1 MDFLNQLDID
11 NKDDNSI
18 FTFNDKN
25 ENNKTASLPFAFSS
39 QISANDNT
47 AGDINFL
54 NDIKSQGGESFTLG
68 QIENENPN
76 GNNNFGGFD
85 FLNTICEVPESSNNI
100 FNSQSENG
108 FLSVNIGQNQGG
120 LDFINEDNEKEENNF
135 DISQFQKNNNN
146 EEFINVDI
154 NNLFKSSKTKKNE
167 NFDKS
172 SKSIKNQNYQNI
184 NDILSIGNNDKA
196 SNQNDNSDNKKNP
209 TKNTIQININKK
221 PNNISISNVRNNNNE
236 VKEQITNTINTEME
250 KEKASIN
257 KKNNNTI
264 SPIPNT
270 NINNINKQLQNQLN
284 NPNSTSNSNSIKVN
298 PSILPG
304 SSSNKNINYNIKENK
319 ENKENIP
326 SAANIVIKP
335 TISKPQQSNNLDD
348 IDTIISL
355 NENIKS
361 NNIPLS
367 NISNNLLSINQNF
380 LKQDNKL
387 DIIGKD
393 NLNYISNE
401 ISNIFNSSLN
411 NGKRSEIEPKD
422 KDLQN
427 IDNLLSFT
435 KENITSK
442 AKIKPSNS
450 ISKDK
455 NNKSM
460 YKNIA
465 NQSQYLAN
473 NTQKANHSLIKPLPS
488 DSFDKKSNLIKI
500 SRNEAMPPSQMETT
514 SKMMPRAETR
524 PPMIS
529 KIEIVQK
536 YNDLA
541 YRLNKIREKAKEYRN
556 LGSYFTQLIIANE
569 NYNIVYPN
577 VLRQLLDDYNKQINK
592 LLSLMKIKNNK
603 MNEMN
608 NEFHEEVKK
617 YSLAFQEQ
625 K

>member
-25 ENNKTASLPFAFSS
+25 ENNKTASLPFPFSS
-39 QISANDNT
+39 QTSANGNT

-100 FNSQSENG
+100 FNSQSENE

-120 LDFINEDNEKEENNF
+120 LDFINEDIEKEENNF
-135 DISQFQKNNNN
+135 DISKFQKNNNN

-167 NFDKS
+167 NFGKS
-172 SKSIKNQNYQNI
+172 SKSIKNQNFQNI

-196 SNQNDNSDNKKNP
+196 TNQNDNCDNNKNP

-250 KEKASIN
+250 KEKTSIN

-264 SPIPNT
+264 SSIQNT
-270 NINNINKQLQNQLN
+270 NINNINKQFQNKLN
-284 NPNSTSNSNSIKVN
+284 NPNSTSNSISIKVS

-319 ENKENIP
+319 ENIP

-335 TISKPQQSNNLDD
+335 TINKPQQSNNLDD

-380 LKQDNKL
+380 LKQDNKI

-401 ISNIFNSSLN
+401 ISNIFNSSLI

-427 IDNLLSFT
+427 IDNLLGFT

-455 NNKSM
+455 NNISM
-460 YKNIA
+460 YNNIA
-465 NQSQYLAN
+465 NPSQYFVN
-473 NTQKANHSLIKPLPS
+473 NTQKTNHSLMKPLPS

-500 SRNEAMPPSQMETT
+500 SRNEAMPLSQMETT
-514 SKMMPRAETR
+514 SKMMTHAETR
-524 PPMIS
+524 PPVIP
-529 KIEIVQK
+529 KIEIIQK

-577 VLRQLLDDYNKQINK
+577 VLRQLLEDYNKQVNK

-617 YSLAFQEQ
+617 YSLAFQDQ